1 MIVRRELSTGL
12 ENSQLIIKGTYMILI
27 CETKANFTQK
37 LSVFLQEEIQKKSL
51 KIYFVLQA
59 DMHLPI
65 HVLSKSS
72 CFINNL
78 YTVAVPYS
86 VSS

>member
-37 LSVFLQEEIQKKSL
+37 LSVFLQEEIQKKIFEDLFRFASRHASAYSCII
-51 KIYFVLQA
+51 KII
-59 DMHLPI
+59 M
-65 HVLSKSS
+65 
-72 CFINNL
+72 L
-78 YTVAVPYS
+78 YQ
-86 VSS
+86 